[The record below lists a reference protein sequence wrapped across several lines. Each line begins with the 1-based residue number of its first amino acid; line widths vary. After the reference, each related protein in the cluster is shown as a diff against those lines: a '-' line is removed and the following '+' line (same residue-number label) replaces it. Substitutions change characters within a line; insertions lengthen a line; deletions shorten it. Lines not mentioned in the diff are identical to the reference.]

1 MQRLRRFMKDV
12 GVVLG
17 VMGVGYMLLAYPG
30 QILFALMLT
39 GFVIVLIDGG
49 GRLVSW
55 IYRKNKKG

>member
-1 MQRLRRFMKDV
+1 MKDV